1 MFQRTNQRL
10 IQQTLYNTRM
20 ESRGADGILKYKELL
35 DQGII
40 TEEKVIIRYIDEML
54 K

>member
-10 IQQTLYNTRM
+10 IQQTLYNIRM
-20 ESRGADGILKYKELL
+20 ENRGAEKILRYKELL

-40 TEEKVIIRYIDEML
+40 TEEKAIIRYISW
-54 K
+54 

>member
-1 MFQRTNQRL
+1 
-10 IQQTLYNTRM
+10 M

-40 TEEKVIIRYIDEML
+40 TEEELSVK
-54 K
+54 KK

>member
-1 MFQRTNQRL
+1 
-10 IQQTLYNTRM
+10 M

-35 DQGII
+35 DQS
-40 TEEKVIIRYIDEML
+40 EEKVIIRYIDETL

>member
-1 MFQRTNQRL
+1 MLQQTNQRL
-10 IQQTLYNTRM
+10 IQQTLYNIRM

-35 DQGII
+35 DQN
-40 TEEKVIIRYIDEML
+40 EEKVIIRYYIDETL

>member
-1 MFQRTNQRL
+1 MFQRTNQKL

-35 DQGII
+35 DQS
-40 TEEKVIIRYIDEML
+40 EEKVIVRYYIDETL